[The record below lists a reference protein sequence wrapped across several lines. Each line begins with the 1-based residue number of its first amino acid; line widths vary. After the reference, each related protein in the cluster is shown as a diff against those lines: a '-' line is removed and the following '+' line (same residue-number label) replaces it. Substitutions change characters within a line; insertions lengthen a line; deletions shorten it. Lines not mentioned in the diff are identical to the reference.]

1 MTTTTTTTRTLDE
14 DELYRRSTQFRFWS
28 FSPEQLAAQRRK
40 THDLALARAQQY
52 LGGQQNGG
60 TTAGAE
66 AAAAT
71 CLTEDEELRLVQKY
85 CDVLRVTGVHI
96 QWQAHIYTTA
106 IQYFKRFYLNN
117 SCMTYPPKEIYK
129 TVMFLASKTEATH
142 ITLSKFS
149 RSISADPEAVLA
161 PEYKVMQALRFMLD
175 VRQPYRGLK
184 GALMELLNM
193 AEGRVDSVV
202 QTQMS
207 GSEAQQGMLRL
218 KGPELANRT
227 QWTMVKT
234 TDGQIQQKQ
243 LVERIQL
250 AWQAAKNLLDV
261 EALLTDV
268 YFLYTPSQILFA
280 ALHVADTP
288 LLTYFLDA
296 KLPLQLPTRPRILAV
311 IESCSVML
319 ASYDPKSNISKDERA
334 ALEKKL
340 EGCRDPTTR
349 DLVKAAA
356 VAKRNGAEEGA
367 IDDAKAN
374 KIKAERAKNDKDMD
388 GLFGPSLGGPG

>member
-1 MTTTTTTTRTLDE
+1 MTTTTTRTLDE

-193 AEGRVDSVV
+193 AEGR
-202 QTQMS
+202 
-207 GSEAQQGMLRL
+207 
-218 KGPELANRT
+218 
-227 QWTMVKT
+227 
-234 TDGQIQQKQ
+234 KQ

-296 KLPLQLPTRPRILAV
+296 KLPLQLPTRPRILAA

>member
-1 MTTTTTTTRTLDE
+1 MTSTTTLDE
-14 DELYRRSTQFRFWS
+14 DEIYRRSTQYRFWS
-28 FSPEQLAAQRRK
+28 FSPEKLAAQRRK
-40 THDLALARAQQY
+40 THELALARAQQY
-52 LGGQQNGG
+52 LGQQNGDA
-60 TTAGAE
+60 TAQ
-66 AAAAT
+66 
-71 CLTEDEELRLVQKY
+71 CLTEDEELRLVQRY
-85 CDVLRVTGVHI
+85 CDVMRQTGANI
-96 QWQAHIYTTA
+96 QWQANVYTTA

-193 AEGRVDSVV
+193 AEGLVDSVV
-202 QTQMS
+202 QTQMT
-207 GSEAQQGMLRL
+207 GQEVQQGMLKL
-218 KGPELANRT
+218 KGPESANRT
-227 QWTMVKT
+227 QWTMVKSE
-234 TDGQIQQKQ
+234 DGQIQQKQ

-288 LLTYFLDA
+288 LLTYYLDA
-296 KLPLQLPTRPRILAV
+296 KLPMELPTRSKILAT
-311 IESCSVML
+311 IESCSLIL
-319 ASYDPKSNISKDERA
+319 ASCNRSSLISKDERA

-340 EGCRDPTTR
+340 EGCRDPNTR

-356 VAKRNGAEEGA
+356 AAKRNGAEEGA
-367 IDDAKAN
+367 IDEEKAK
-374 KIKAERAKNDKDMD
+374 KIKTERAKNDKDMND
-388 GLFGPSLGGPG
+388 MFGPSLGAPS